1 MVDKIQV
8 CTSYSLSGNILDYYP
23 STAEMWKVTP
33 QYIILD
39 GWQSSTR
46 NIRKKIDLPYNARKF
61 IEIIENS
68 INVEIKYVGVG
79 PHRDDVAL

>member
-1 MVDKIQV
+1 
-8 CTSYSLSGNILDYYP
+8 
-23 STAEMWKVTP
+23 MWKVTP